1 MAHLEKFKQCDI
13 RRVMGEITR
22 ESNFYKGNVDLSRTH
37 NNYTLCMYGGRIV
50 QRPVKNEDGKAAV
63 GAIRARTVNNFMQCR
78 IDKLPHR
85 KTKATVGMASWC
97 VTCPTELKSD
107 PAKVRWFFEII
118 YLLTVKRYGEKNVQQ
133 GFVHMDET
141 SPHIHILFV
150 PEFQGTL
157 NAKKLITA
165 NELRNYQQELDN
177 ICEREFG
184 QKGLILNGKTK
195 GNYTVDELRERSK
208 QKQELQ
214 EQTQRLQGALV
225 LVDELV
231 NQIEDE
237 QKQQKYRSQAARL
250 GRYISNSVNTPA
262 PTKQQTR
269 DYQYG
274 G

>member
-13 RRVMGEITR
+13 KRVMCEITR
-22 ESNFYKGNVDLSRTH
+22 ESTYYKGNVDTAQSH
-37 NNYTLCMYGGRIV
+37 YNYTLDVYGGKVI
-50 QRPVKNEDGKAAV
+50 QRPVKNKDGTTAT
-63 GAIRARTVNNFMQCR
+63 GAIKARTVNYFIQAR

-97 VTCPTELKSD
+97 VTCPVELQKD
-107 PAKVRWFFEII
+107 PVKVKRFFDII
-118 YLLTVKRYGEKNVQQ
+118 YIYTRNRYGDKNVQQ
-133 GFVHMDET
+133 GFVHFEEK
-141 SPHIHILFV
+141 SPHIHIPFV

-165 NELRNYQQELDN
+165 NELRDYQQELDKL
-177 ICEREFG
+177 CEREFG
-184 QKGLILNGKTK
+184 QKGLILNGRTK
-195 GNYTVDELRERSK
+195 GNYTVDELRERTK

-214 EQTQRLQGALV
+214 SQTQRLKGALI
-225 LVDELV
+225 LVDELL

-237 QKQQKYRSQAARL
+237 HIQQKYRSQAARL
-250 GRYISNSVNTPA
+250 GRYITA

>member
-1 MAHLEKFKQCDI
+1 MAHLEKIKQCDI
-13 RRVMGEITR
+13 RRVMCEITR
-22 ESNFYKGNVDLSRTH
+22 ESTYYKGNVDLSQTH
-37 NNYTLCMYGGRIV
+37 YNYTLAMYGGKII
-50 QRPVKNEDGKAAV
+50 QRPVKNKDGTTAT
-63 GAIRARTVNNFMQCR
+63 GAIKAKTVNNFMQSR

-85 KTKATVGMASWC
+85 KTKVTVGMVLWC
-97 VTCPTELKSD
+97 VTCPAELKND
-107 PAKVRWFFEII
+107 PIKVKRFFEII
-118 YLLTVKRYGEKNVQQ
+118 YLLTIKRYGEKNVQQ

-141 SPHIHILFV
+141 SPHIHIPFV

-165 NELRNYQQELDN
+165 NELRIYQQELDN

-184 QKGLILNGKTK
+184 QKGLILNGRTK
-195 GNYTVDELRERSK
+195 GNYTVDELRERTK

-231 NQIEDE
+231 NQIEEE

-250 GRYISNSVNTPA
+250 GRYITA

-269 DYQYG
+269 DFQYG